1 MRAARAITTQNIVFS
16 ILILSMLIPGA
27 LIDALTVVAVVL
39 AHEISE
45 LLAVANGL
53 RVARQRP

>member
-1 MRAARAITTQNIVFS
+1 
-16 ILILSMLIPGA
+16 MLIPGA